1 MNQRPAWFRL
11 LPASAVTN
19 FRQQTVCFHKIP
31 VTTVFV
37 LPDLH
42 PAIAVCVFALLL
54 LLGELIYNR
63 LVWARTDQIVGIGAG
78 YREKSTHFLMR
89 ESRLLSDLTQSHPL
103 AAKFQYSF
111 LMFLRAIFSRQSK
124 DLLL

>member
-1 MNQRPAWFRL
+1 MTA
-11 LPASAVTN
+11 
-19 FRQQTVCFHKIP
+19 
-31 VTTVFV
+31 VFV
-37 LPDLH
+37 QSELH

-89 ESRLLSDLTQSHPL
+89 ESRLLSDLTQSHSL